1 MLFLQTR
8 NETEDRLRDCA
19 SWLPLAAGASSR
31 KLASRF
37 FLKSA
42 LGGTPPLFMPGTL
55 FGAPY
60 SLWNKITRF
69 LV

>member
-31 KLASRF
+31 NLGHA
-37 FLKSA
+37 FLRDSVQQPHS
-42 LGGTPPLFMPGTL
+42 LDFDESMVDGGGGGVELIVK
-55 FGAPY
+55 
-60 SLWNKITRF
+60 KI
-69 LV
+69 